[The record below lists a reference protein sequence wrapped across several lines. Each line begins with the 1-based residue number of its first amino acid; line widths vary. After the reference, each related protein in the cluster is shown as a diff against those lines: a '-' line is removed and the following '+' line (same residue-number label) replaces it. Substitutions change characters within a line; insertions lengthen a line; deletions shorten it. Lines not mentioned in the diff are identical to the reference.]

1 MMKAGVKLADGFQ
14 SVMQEWA
21 DYTRNA
27 MQCNI
32 DGMNGILRAR
42 SPQDLLTAQKDL
54 LKAEVTVM
62 LTSNVR
68 IAEATAKVTE
78 EASKIIGDRAK

>member
-42 SPQDLLTAQKDL
+42 SPQDLLTAQKEL
-54 LKAEVTVM
+54 LKAKVTVM